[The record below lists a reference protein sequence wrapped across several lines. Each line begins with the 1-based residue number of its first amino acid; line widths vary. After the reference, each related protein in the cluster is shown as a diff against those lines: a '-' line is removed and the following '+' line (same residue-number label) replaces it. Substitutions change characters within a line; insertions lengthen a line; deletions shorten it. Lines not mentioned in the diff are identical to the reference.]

1 MGIRDEQIEWI
12 RKRIVYGPLDL
23 NGLITPAVDEAT
35 TQAFTEGELLQNPT
49 AANKEAPEIML
60 REVGALGLVGLGY
73 DAAGDV
79 ILGYIH
85 IPFDMNPDYPVGFR
99 VNVTTNDSAAGTASF
114 ILLTETIKKDVAL
127 TATINDALD
136 IIIPL
141 LTVVNTSL
149 NSWSGRGIANDLGL
163 IRKDIEDGAILEI
176 SLELDAVATSTAGEI
191 VVLGLEMDY
200 VPQKTIGSG
209 SEIDAPLTS
218 AL

>member
-1 MGIRDEQIEWI
+1 MGIRDNQIDWI

-23 NGLITPAVDEAT
+23 NGLIFPAVNEGGA
-35 TQAFTEGELLQNPT
+35 QVFTEGELFQNPK
-49 AANKEAPEIML
+49 AVSKVAPEIML

-73 DAAGDV
+73 DAVGDV

-85 IPFDMNPDYPVGFR
+85 IPFDMNPDFPVGFR
-99 VNVTTNDSAAGTASF
+99 VNFTTNDSTSGTASF

-136 IIIPL
+136 TIIPL
-141 LTVVNTSL
+141 LSAVNTSF
-149 NSWSGRGIANDLGL
+149 NAWSGRGIATSLGL
-163 IRKDIEDGAILEI
+163 TRKDVEDGAILEI
-176 SLELDAVATSTAGEI
+176 SLELDAVATSTAAEI
-191 VVLGLEMDY
+191 VFLGLEMDY

-209 SEIDAPLTS
+209 SELDAPLTS